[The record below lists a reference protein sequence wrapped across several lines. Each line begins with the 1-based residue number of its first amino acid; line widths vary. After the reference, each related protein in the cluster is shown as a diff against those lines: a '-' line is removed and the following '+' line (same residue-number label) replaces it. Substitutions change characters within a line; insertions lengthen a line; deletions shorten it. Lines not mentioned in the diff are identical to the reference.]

1 MCLQVISKCK
11 RLGAL
16 GTAERFLHSV
26 SFLNVALGQE
36 VTGVFTQRPAVELC
50 ASSKMLLL
58 FKMFIE
64 LLHYYVMAQSQWA
77 HYNTV

>member
-1 MCLQVISKCK
+1 MKKVETDEKMEVKKEKKKIGK
-11 RLGAL
+11 R
-16 GTAERFLHSV
+16 
-26 SFLNVALGQE
+26 
-36 VTGVFTQRPAVELC
+36 
-50 ASSKMLLL
+50 LLL

>member
-1 MCLQVISKCK
+1 MIASNAMSNHVSAADLLRCLY
-11 RLGAL
+11 RLIHDESPPIEETL
-16 GTAERFLHSV
+16 
-26 SFLNVALGQE
+26 
-36 VTGVFTQRPAVELC
+36 
-50 ASSKMLLL
+50 LLL